1 MRRMPKLSLPQ
12 GMTEE
17 VAAIIEVLGNH
28 VRTEILRRLAQQP
41 MTAVDLAAE
50 LDVAHSSVWR
60 HLVLLEER
68 GLVTADADPG
78 RRRGNKHVVW
88 ATVPDRVRE
97 MGTQW
102 IAYASGD

>member
-28 VRTEILRRLAQQP
+28 VRTEMLRRLAQQP

-68 GLVTADADPG
+68 GLVIADADPG

-102 IAYASGD
+102 IEYASGY